1 MATERGGSED
11 GDVQLKF
18 SNQLGVSPAVI
29 AAGVSL
35 ATTYM
40 NKDKGTGAGGGGGG
54 GVSPGGGTPMQQ
66 QFTPQF
72 SPVMQQQQESPG
84 GTQSANPV
92 QYATGSQTAS
102 PGIPG
107 QPSITPRPSPLPLVE
122 RPIVQSDQ
130 MQQYLKWGVIGLI
143 GVVGIKAYQN
153 KNKKRR
159 K

>member
-18 SNQLGVSPAVI
+18 SSQPMTLGIWPALI
-29 AAGVSL
+29 AAGTTL

-40 NKDKGTGAGGGGGG
+40 NKDKGTGAA
-54 GVSPGGGTPMQQ
+54 PGASGSGGTPGGT
-66 QFTPQF
+66 QFNPQF
-72 SPVMQQQQESPG
+72 SPVMQQQQDSPG
-84 GTQSANPV
+84 GTQSASPI
-92 QYATGSQTAS
+92 QYTTSNREV
-102 PGIPG
+102 PG
-107 QPSITPRPSPLPLVE
+107 QPSITPYPSPLPLTSK
-122 RPIVQSDQ
+122 PTVQTSDQ
-130 MQQYLKWGVIGLI
+130 TQEYLKWGVIGLI

>member
-1 MATERGGSED
+1 MATERG
-11 GDVQLKF
+11 DVENGNGQLKF
-18 SNQLGVSPAVI
+18 SNRLGVSPAVI

-40 NKDKGTGAGGGGGG
+40 NKDKPTGGGGGG

-72 SPVMQQQQESPG
+72 SPTMQQQQDSPG
-84 GTQSANPV
+84 ATQSANPV
-92 QYATGSQTAS
+92 QYATGSQTAL

-107 QPSITPRPSPLPLVE
+107 QPSITPRPSPLPLIE